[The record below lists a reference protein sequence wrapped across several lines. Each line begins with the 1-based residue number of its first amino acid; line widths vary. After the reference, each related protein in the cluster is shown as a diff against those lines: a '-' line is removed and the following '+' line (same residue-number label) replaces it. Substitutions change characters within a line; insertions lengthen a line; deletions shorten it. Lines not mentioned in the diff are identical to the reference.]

1 MSNTGTV
8 PRRQAGLF
16 MFRWRQTCLAQPDR
30 MAATGIRRRISIK
43 TVVCLLLRF
52 QRLSAAGSLFL
63 CLWQPFIMLAAKEY
77 GNGKHWSR
85 VEYLHQTVTNPNIIV
100 KVPEVITAMPGAA
113 VLKNPVVRYHYG
125 DRYSRTHWQPQ
136 WPIDRLQIGNYVCI
150 GAESVILMG
159 GNNTHR
165 NDWFS
170 NYPFMDKI
178 VESYQ
183 GKGDTVIEDAGM
195 DRHAQYDHAGTTPWR
210 RFGDCGRKRSN
221 ERRSP
226 YAVVGGNPAR
236 VIKFRFAEPVI
247 SRLLALRIYDLDE
260 AVIDGLT
267 DFLCAGDIDALEQA
281 VRKIRWKSL

>member
-1 MSNTGTV
+1 M
-8 PRRQAGLF
+8 
-16 MFRWRQTCLAQPDR
+16 
-30 MAATGIRRRISIK
+30 
-43 TVVCLLLRF
+43 
-52 QRLSAAGSLFL
+52 
-63 CLWQPFIMLAAKEY
+63 
-77 GNGKHWSR
+77 
-85 VEYLHQTVTNPNIIV
+85 
-100 KVPEVITAMPGAA
+100 
-113 VLKNPVVRYHYG
+113 
-125 DRYSRTHWQPQ
+125 
-136 WPIDRLQIGNYVCI
+136 QIGNYVCI

-183 GKGDTVIEDAGM
+183 GKGDTEIEDAVWIGM
-195 DRHAQYDHAGTTPWR
+195 RSMIMPGRRLGEGSVIAAGSVVTKDVP
-210 RFGDCGRKRSN
+210 
-221 ERRSP
+221 P

-236 VIKFRFAEPVI
+236 IIKFRFAEPVI

-281 VRKIRWKSL
+281 VRKIR

>member
-1 MSNTGTV
+1 M
-8 PRRQAGLF
+8 
-16 MFRWRQTCLAQPDR
+16 
-30 MAATGIRRRISIK
+30 
-43 TVVCLLLRF
+43 
-52 QRLSAAGSLFL
+52 
-63 CLWQPFIMLAAKEY
+63 E
-77 GNGKHWSR
+77 KHWSR

-100 KVPEVITAMPGAA
+100 KGTRSYYSDAWSGSFEES
-113 VLKNPVVRYHYG
+113 VVRYHYG

-170 NYPFMDKI
+170 NYPFMEKI

-183 GKGDTVIEDAGM
+183 GKGDTVIEDAVWIGM
-195 DRHAQYDHAGTTPWR
+195 RSMIMPGRRLGEGSVIAAGSVVTKDVP
-210 RFGDCGRKRSN
+210 
-221 ERRSP
+221 P

-236 VIKFRFAEPVI
+236 IIKFRFSEPVI

-281 VRKIRWKSL
+281 VGKIR